1 MKQCE
6 DCTTIKKADNCIECA
21 IKNKN
26 KLKAVKEHLLNILE
40 MPKKDYKKIEMIEN
54 LLNKGSSLPDL

>member
-1 MKQCE
+1 MKQYE

-26 KLKAVKEHLLNILE
+26 KLKAVKEHLLNILK
-40 MPKKDYKKIEMIEN
+40 MPKKEYKKIEMIEN
-54 LLNKGSSLPDL
+54 LIFKGSLLQDL